1 MKNKALLLGLGALA
15 AVGLFVAMSGDDEQR
30 ELMSPMFP
38 SWYLMYSL
46 GGVSRRLSGD
56 EAADRMLLTDGM
68 RRLGF
73 SDPMPLDQV
82 CRLYQE
88 RAGQNRLVPIP
99 AGSEA
104 FNAAVNNMRAYWS
117 DRCRQALSG

>member
-1 MKNKALLLGLGALA
+1 MKNKTLLLGLGALA
-15 AVGLFVAMSGDDEQR
+15 AVGLFVAMSGDDEER
-30 ELMSPMFP
+30 ELTSPMFP
-38 SWYLMYSL
+38 SWYLVYSL
-46 GGVSRRLSGD
+46 GGVNRRLSGD
-56 EAADRMLLTDGM
+56 EAADRMLMTDGM